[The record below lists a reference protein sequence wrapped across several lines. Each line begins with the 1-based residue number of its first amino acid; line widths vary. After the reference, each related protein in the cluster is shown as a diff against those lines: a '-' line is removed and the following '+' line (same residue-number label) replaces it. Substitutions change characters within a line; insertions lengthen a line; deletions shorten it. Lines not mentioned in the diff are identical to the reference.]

1 MPIYSFL
8 GYDFYMKIFSQR
20 IKELRIYRNISQQEL
35 ATILGVNQRTIS
47 NWEVREIEPD
57 YDILVL
63 IANYFDVTTD
73 YILGVSSCD
82 LSPSVLR
89 EPYTSEFLMQDVIL
103 MLKKLPPELRQ
114 AQILLLEEINFG
126 VNMRMQAKQKGR

>member
-1 MPIYSFL
+1 MSRFGEIL
-8 GYDFYMKIFSQR
+8 AELRRDRRLSQ
-20 IKELRIYRNISQQEL
+20 KELAAVFHIS
-35 ATILGVNQRTIS
+35 TSTIS
-47 NWEVREIEPD
+47 SYETGAHLPNAEQI
-57 YDILVL
+57 IQF
-63 IANYFDVTTD
+63 AQYFDVTTD